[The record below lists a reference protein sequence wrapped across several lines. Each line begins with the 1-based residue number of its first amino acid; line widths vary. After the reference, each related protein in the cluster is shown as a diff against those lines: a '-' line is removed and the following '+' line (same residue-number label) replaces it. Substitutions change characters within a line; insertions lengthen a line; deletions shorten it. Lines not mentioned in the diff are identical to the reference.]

1 MSTAREFSDK
11 LVDVK
16 YYFHEA
22 ELAEDEKARCTIVF
36 VHGLRD
42 HSGTHSF
49 FFNQLNQ
56 EGCHVLSF
64 DLLGHGFSSGERC
77 SIDDYR
83 HHVELVWQSI
93 VRALREH
100 IPQQIPIVIMG
111 YSYGFS
117 LVVHALHEL
126 SSKHK
131 SIKRIL
137 QNRVAF
143 VVGLSPAFKVGH
155 TASRVVRIISPVLSF
170 ISRYVKNIP
179 FRQMDTE
186 AITDDALVM
195 NAIETDPRVFKGKI
209 NIQTARNV
217 YVAGRTALQLL
228 PELKLPFLLLFGGDD
243 FVLPV
248 DEDDI
253 KDCEDVEVRIF
264 RGGKH
269 NIFDGDNLFAGRT
282 LESILR
288 SIERYC

>member
-1 MSTAREFSDK
+1 MNIAREYSDK

-22 ELAEDEKARCTIVF
+22 ELDEGEKARCTIVF

-56 EGCHVLSF
+56 EGCHILSF
-64 DLLGHGFSSGERC
+64 DLLGHGYSGGERC
-77 SIDDYR
+77 SIDDYQ

-93 VRALREH
+93 IRALREH
-100 IPQQIPIVIMG
+100 IPQQIPVVIMG

-117 LVVHALHEL
+117 LVIHALHDL

-137 QNRVAF
+137 QNRVAL

-155 TASRVVRIISPVLSF
+155 TASPVVRFFSPVLSLV
-170 ISRYVKNIP
+170 SRYVKNIP
-179 FRQMDTE
+179 LMSMNTE
-186 AITDDALVM
+186 QITDDALVM

-209 NIQTARNV
+209 NVQTARNV
-217 YVAGRTALQLL
+217 YVAGRTALKLL
-228 PELKLPFLLLFGGDD
+228 PELKLPFLLLFGSED

-248 DEDDI
+248 DEEDI
-253 KDCEDVEVRIF
+253 KDCDDVEVRIF
-264 RGGKH
+264 LGGKH
-269 NIFDGDNLFAGRT
+269 NIFDGDNIFAGRT